1 MSQDSNNKQQEPTQT
16 SDQIEPKL
24 WQKNWFKNLIWMVV
38 FLAAF
43 IAIRP
48 YMQGNVIHGQAPV
61 MKVTSISGNTLDL
74 QALNQQGKPVLVHI
88 WATWC
93 PICKMSKGGI
103 ESIAKD
109 FAVINIATQSADDEQ
124 LLAYAKENDMNP
136 NLIVNDLDGKWL
148 QTFGAKAVPAD
159 FIIDPQGNIA
169 FVEVGFTT
177 AWGLRLR
184 LWWAGL
190 TQPSSDSTNEQVD
203 NTINQTLNQ
212 TSGAVK

>member
-24 WQKNWFKNLIWMVV
+24 WQKNWFKNLIWMDV

-43 IAIRP
+43 LAIRP
-48 YMQGNVIHGQAPV
+48 YMQGNVIHGQAPI
-61 MKVTSISGNTLDL
+61 MKVTSIAGNTLDL

-103 ESIAKD
+103 ESIGND

-190 TQPSSDSTNEQVD
+190 TQPSSNSTNEQVD
-203 NTINQTLNQ
+203 ETISNTINK

>member
-1 MSQDSNNKQQEPTQT
+1 MSQDSKDKQQEVTQT
-16 SDQIEPKL
+16 SEPVELKL
-24 WQKNWFKNLIWMVV
+24 WQKNWFKNLIWVIV
-38 FLAAF
+38 FLGAF
-43 IAIRP
+43 LAIRP
-48 YMQGNVIHGQAPV
+48 YMQGNVIHGQAPE
-61 MKVTSISGNTLDL
+61 MKVTSITGKTLDL

-93 PICKMSKGGI
+93 PICSVSKGGV

-124 LLAYAKENDMNP
+124 LLVYAKENDMNP

-159 FIIDPQGNIA
+159 FVIDPQGNIA

-190 TQPSSDSTNEQVD
+190 TQPSSDSSDKAADKTTD
-203 NTINQTLNQ
+203 KASDKA
-212 TSGAVK
+212 SGAIK